1 MAIKSVLAP
10 VDDDPYI
17 VDVECTC
24 EECGNK
30 VSTWQ
35 FLEGE
40 LLPISMF
47 CIKCGKN
54 TACHSRYLK

>member
-1 MAIKSVLAP
+1 MGNKLDFAP
-10 VDDDPYI
+10 VEDDPFI
-17 VDVECTC
+17 VDVVCTC
-24 EECGNK
+24 EVCGNK

-54 TACHSRYLK
+54 TACHARYVK